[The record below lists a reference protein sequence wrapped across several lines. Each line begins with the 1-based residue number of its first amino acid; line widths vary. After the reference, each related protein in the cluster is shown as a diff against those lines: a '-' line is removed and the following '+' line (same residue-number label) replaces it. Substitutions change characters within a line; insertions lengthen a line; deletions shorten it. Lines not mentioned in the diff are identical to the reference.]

1 MRGDLLRWLARR
13 PVRER
18 RALRL
23 GAIVLAVW
31 VVVTLGFRPYVAGR
45 RALGERLERERDLL
59 ARETQLLGD
68 ARGFAARY
76 AAIEHATLA
85 EAPRLFAGPD
95 LLTASSGLASYVGG
109 QAGTHRVMVQQTE
122 SRPPEIAAPGVVRLR
137 VDFRAVSDL
146 EGIAGF
152 LAALERGPKLVS
164 VEQLVLSR
172 IAGVPAQG
180 QGDAL
185 GIVGTVAGYAL
196 ADSTEHAPRDSSP
209 TRRDQMGARP

>member
-1 MRGDLLRWLARR
+1 MRRALLEWLARR

-18 RALRL
+18 RLLRL
-23 GAIVLAVW
+23 GAIVLTVW
-31 VVVTLGFRPYVAGR
+31 VVVTLGLRPYAAGR
-45 RALGERLERERDLL
+45 RAMGERLERERDLL
-59 ARETQLLGD
+59 ARETQLLAD

-76 AAIEHATLA
+76 AAIERATLA

-95 LLTASSGLASYVGG
+95 PITASSGLASYVGG
-109 QAGTHRVMVQQTE
+109 QAGMHRVMVQQTE
-122 SRPPEIAAPGVVRLR
+122 SRPPEAAAPGVIRLR
-137 VDFRAVSDL
+137 VDFRGMSDL
-146 EGIAGF
+146 EGVAGL

-185 GIVGTVAGYAL
+185 GVVGTIVGYAL
-196 ADSTEHAPRDSSP
+196 ADSAQNSPTDSTL
-209 TRRDQMGARP
+209 TRRDQMGAQP

>member
-1 MRGDLLRWLARR
+1 MRHGLLEWLARR
-13 PVRER
+13 PARER
-18 RALRL
+18 RFLRL

-31 VVVTLGFRPYVAGR
+31 VGVTLGLRPYVAGR
-45 RALGERLERERDLL
+45 RALGERLERARDLL
-59 ARETQLLGD
+59 ARETQLLAD
-68 ARGFAARY
+68 AGGFAARY
-76 AAIEHATLA
+76 AAIERAALA

-95 LLTASSGLASYVGG
+95 LLTASSGLASYVGS
-109 QAGTHRVMVQQTE
+109 QAGTQRVMMQQTE
-122 SRPPEIAAPGVVRLR
+122 SRPPEPAAPGVVRLR
-137 VDFRAVSDL
+137 ADFRGVSDL

-196 ADSTEHAPRDSSP
+196 ADSTQDSPSDSPP